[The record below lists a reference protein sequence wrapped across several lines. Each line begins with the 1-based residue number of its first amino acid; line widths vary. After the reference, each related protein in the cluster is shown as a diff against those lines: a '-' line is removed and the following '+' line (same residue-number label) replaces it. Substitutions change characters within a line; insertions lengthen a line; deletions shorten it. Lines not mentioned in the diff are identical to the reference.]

1 LAQEPP
7 PPVEPEFAP
16 ESRLLDPRA
25 EELVRKMSDLLANA
39 KSFALEAEDAYDEV
53 PDDLPRT
60 QLENRRYV
68 ALKRPDRLA
77 GDATR
82 DAINRSFWYDRK
94 TLSLRDKEHHAY
106 ARVEVPATIDEALD
120 AVFEAAG
127 AVIPLADFLYSD
139 VYVRLK
145 ESVQRGVYLR
155 IHNVSEFPCHHLAF
169 EQESIDWQI
178 WIDAGDIPLPRKLA
192 GGALLGTAIGAI
204 ASGGEGAAIGAA
216 VGGGAGGAAAAA
228 GQVDPAVIAAQKL
241 ESVTVAVPFKV
252 PVMTNVAVR

>member
-7 PPVEPEFAP
+7 PPVEPELAP
-16 ESRLLDPRA
+16 ESRLFDPHA

-53 PDDLPRT
+53 PEDLPRT

-68 ALKRPDRLA
+68 ALKRRDRLA

-94 TLSLRDKEHHAY
+94 TLSLFDKEHHAY

-120 AVFEAAG
+120 AVFEATG

-139 VYVRLK
+139 VYVRLM
-145 ESVQRGVYLR
+145 ESVQRGGLFGHPQRLR
-155 IHNVSEFPCHHLAF
+155 V
-169 EQESIDWQI
+169 
-178 WIDAGDIPLPRKLA
+178 PLPSSRARAGVDRLA
-192 GGALLGTAIGAI
+192 DLDRCRRHPSPAQARGRRAPRHSDWGHRLRRRGCRYRCGRGWRRRRGG
-204 ASGGEGAAIGAA
+204 S
-216 VGGGAGGAAAAA
+216 AA
-228 GQVDPAVIAAQKL
+228 GQVDPAVIPAQKL